1 MKQFKRDKVWSTDG
15 NVRRSPDTKPGSRR
29 REEADGSS
37 LPAVRLVTSEAAA
50 GAERGRVESVAADVS
65 RMTLR
70 GETRDSLP
78 CLLRRWVGLTG
89 VGLALLSAQAATDT
103 VGQAKVAGGGGAG
116 TGGQFALRGTAG
128 QADAHA
134 VRSAGAFTLSG
145 GLWARP
151 RFSVSNRL
159 PVAGSDLVVRLDD
172 ALFAKIP
179 VATLL
184 GNDVD
189 PDGDPLS
196 FTGVADA
203 LPAGATVVMI
213 GPWVIYTAP
222 AVEAGAGS
230 FTYTLSDGPG
240 GHSATGFVTVSV
252 AAAPEPDGAPNPVS
266 VSTSG
271 NDFAVSFL
279 GVPGYR
285 YRVQFSSD
293 VAPPCTWREFDP
305 PAVYTAPETGA
316 AGLFRHVDPNPPD
329 ALRLYR
335 AVPEP

>member
-1 MKQFKRDKVWSTDG
+1 MKPRWG
-15 NVRRSPDTKPGSRR
+15 
-29 REEADGSS
+29 
-37 LPAVRLVTSEAAA
+37 LVDRA
-50 GAERGRVESVAADVS
+50 AADVKWQNCPEE
-65 RMTLR
+65 R
-70 GETRDSLP
+70 RDSSP
-78 CLLRRWVGLTG
+78 RFLRRWVRLTG
-89 VGLALLSAQAATDT
+89 VSLALLSAQAATYT
-103 VGQAKVAGGGGAG
+103 VSQAKVAGGGGSG
-116 TGGQFALRGTAG
+116 SGGAFSLHGTAG

-134 VRSAGAFTLSG
+134 ARNSGAFALAG

-151 RFSVSNRL
+151 RLAVANRL
-159 PVAGSDLVVRLDD
+159 PVAGTDLVVRLDD
-172 ALFAKIP
+172 ALFSKIP

-189 PDGDPLS
+189 PDGDALS
-196 FTGVADA
+196 LTGVADA
-203 LPAGATVVMI
+203 LPAGASVVLI

-222 AVEAGAGS
+222 TVDAGAGS

-252 AAAPEPDGAPNPVS
+252 AAAPEPEGAPNPVA
-266 VSTSG
+266 VSATG
-271 NDFAVSFL
+271 HDFSVSFL

-293 VAPPCTWREFDP
+293 VAAPYTWRDFEP
-305 PAVYTAPETGA
+305 PAVYTAPESGA
-316 AGLFRHVDPNPPD
+316 AGVFRHTDPNPPD

>member
-1 MKQFKRDKVWSTDG
+1 MK
-15 NVRRSPDTKPGSRR
+15 RSWG
-29 REEADGSS
+29 
-37 LPAVRLVTSEAAA
+37 LVN
-50 GAERGRVESVAADVS
+50 RVAADV
-65 RMTLR
+65 RRLTLR

-78 CLLRRWVGLTG
+78 RLLRRGVGLTG
-89 VGLALLSAQAATDT
+89 VGLALLAAQAATYA
-103 VGQAKVAGGGGAG
+103 VSQAKVAGGGGSG
-116 TGGQFALRGTAG
+116 TGGAFSLHGTAG

-134 VRSAGAFTLSG
+134 ARASGAFTLTG

-151 RFSVSNRL
+151 RFAVSNRL
-159 PVAGSDLVVRLDD
+159 PVAGDDLVVRLDD
-172 ALFAKIP
+172 ALFAKIT

-189 PDGDPLS
+189 TDGDPLS
-196 FTGVADA
+196 LTGVADA

-222 AVEAGAGS
+222 AVEAGGGS

-252 AAAPEPDGAPNPVS
+252 AAAPEPEGAPNPVA

-293 VAPPCTWREFDP
+293 VAPPYTWREFDP

-316 AGLFRHVDPNPPD
+316 AGVFRHTDPNPPD

>member
-1 MKQFKRDKVWSTDG
+1 
-15 NVRRSPDTKPGSRR
+15 
-29 REEADGSS
+29 
-37 LPAVRLVTSEAAA
+37 
-50 GAERGRVESVAADVS
+50 
-65 RMTLR
+65 
-70 GETRDSLP
+70 
-78 CLLRRWVGLTG
+78 LTG
-89 VGLALLSAQAATDT
+89 VGLALLAAQAATYT
-103 VGQAKVAGGGGAG
+103 VSQAKVAGGGGSG
-116 TGGQFALRGTAG
+116 TGGAFSLHGTAG

-134 VRSAGAFTLSG
+134 ARASGAFTLRG

-151 RFSVSNRL
+151 RFAVSNRL
-159 PVAGSDLVVRLDD
+159 PVAGTDLVVRLDD

-196 FTGVADA
+196 LTGVADA

-213 GPWVIYTAP
+213 GPWVIYTVP

-240 GHSATGFVTVSV
+240 GHSTTGFVTVSV
-252 AAAPEPDGAPNPVS
+252 AAAPEPDGAPNPVA

-271 NDFAVSFL
+271 DDFAVSFL

-293 VAPPCTWREFDP
+293 VAPPYTWREFDP

-316 AGLFRHVDPNPPD
+316 AGVFRHVDPNPPD

>member
-1 MKQFKRDKVWSTDG
+1 MKQFKRG
-15 NVRRSPDTKPGSRR
+15 NIQS
-29 REEADGSS
+29 ADGHVRVNPQSDSRQLGQRQLSS
-37 LPAVRLVTSEAAA
+37 FPPGPPWRSSRTKTVRAPLVHQF
-50 GAERGRVESVAADVS
+50 
-65 RMTLR
+65 
-70 GETRDSLP
+70 
-78 CLLRRWVGLTG
+78 RW
-89 VGLALLSAQAATDT
+89 LALLLGVSGLAQAATFT

-116 TGGQFALRGTAG
+116 TGGQFAFRGTAG

-134 VRSAGAFTLSG
+134 ARTVGAFTLSG

-151 RFSVSNRL
+151 RFAVSNRL
-159 PVAGSDLVVRLDD
+159 PVAGSDLVVRLSD
-172 ALFAKIP
+172 ALSAKVP

-196 FTGVADA
+196 LTGVADA

-230 FTYTLSDGPG
+230 FTYTLSDGHG
-240 GHSATGFVTVSV
+240 GHSAMGFVTVSV
-252 AAAPEPDGAPNPVS
+252 AAAPEPDGAPNPLA

-271 NDFAVSFL
+271 DDFAVSFL

-293 VAPPCTWREFDP
+293 LAPPYTWQEFDP
-305 PAVYTAPETGA
+305 PAIYTAPETGA
-316 AGLFRHVDPNPPD
+316 VGVFHHTDPNPPD
-329 ALRLYR
+329 VLRLYR
-335 AVPEP
+335 AVPNP

>member
-1 MKQFKRDKVWSTDG
+1 MKQSWG
-15 NVRRSPDTKPGSRR
+15 
-29 REEADGSS
+29 
-37 LPAVRLVTSEAAA
+37 LVN
-50 GAERGRVESVAADVS
+50 RVAADL
-65 RMTLR
+65 RRLTLR

-78 CLLRRWVGLTG
+78 RLVRCGVGLTG
-89 VGLALLSAQAATDT
+89 VGLALLSAQATTYT
-103 VGQAKVAGGGGAG
+103 VSQAKVAGGGGTGA
-116 TGGQFALRGTAG
+116 GGQFTVHGTAG
-128 QADAHA
+128 QSDAHPA
-134 VRSAGAFTLSG
+134 RNSGAFTLTG

-151 RFSVSNRL
+151 RFAGVNRV

-179 VATLL
+179 AATLL

-196 FTGVADA
+196 LTGVADA
-203 LPAGATVVMI
+203 LPAGASVVTI
-213 GPWVIYTAP
+213 GPWVIYTAA
-222 AVEAGAGS
+222 AVDAGAGS

-240 GHSATGFVTVSV
+240 GHSAKGFVTVSV
-252 AAAPEPDGAPNPVS
+252 ATAPEPEGAPNPVA
-266 VSTSG
+266 VSTTG
-271 NDFAVSFL
+271 HDFSVSFL

-293 VAPPCTWREFDP
+293 VASPYTWREFEP

-316 AGLFRHVDPNPPD
+316 AGVFSHTDPNPPD

>member
-1 MKQFKRDKVWSTDG
+1 MK
-15 NVRRSPDTKPGSRR
+15 RSWGL
-29 REEADGSS
+29 AD
-37 LPAVRLVTSEAAA
+37 R
-50 GAERGRVESVAADVS
+50 VAADV
-65 RMTLR
+65 RRLTLR
-70 GETRDSLP
+70 GATRDSLP
-78 CLLRRWVGLTG
+78 RLLRRGVGLTG
-89 VGLALLSAQAATDT
+89 VGFALLSVQAATYT
-103 VGQAKVAGGGGAG
+103 VSQSKVAGGGGAG
-116 TGGQFALRGTAG
+116 AGGQFTLHGTAG
-128 QADAHA
+128 QADAHPA
-134 VRSAGAFTLSG
+134 RNSGSFTLTG

-151 RFSVSNRL
+151 RFVAANRV
-159 PVAGSDLVVRLDD
+159 PVAGADLVVRLDD

-196 FTGVADA
+196 LTGVADA

-222 AVEAGAGS
+222 AVEAGGGS
-230 FTYTLSDGPG
+230 FTYTLSDGLG
-240 GHSATGFVTVSV
+240 GHRATGFVTVSV
-252 AAAPEPDGAPNPVS
+252 AAAPEPDGAPNPVA

-293 VAPPCTWREFDP
+293 VAPPYTWREFDP

-316 AGLFRHVDPNPPD
+316 AGVFRHTDPNPPD